1 MTVSNSIHKG
11 ALRVTYQDC
20 TSMFLELLQKGN
32 SGTIHQRNLQVLV
45 TDIFKAKYDLSPEIM
60 TEVFELQK
68 PSYSLR

>member
-1 MTVSNSIHKG
+1 
-11 ALRVTYQDC
+11 
-20 TSMFLELLQKGN
+20 MFLELLQKGN